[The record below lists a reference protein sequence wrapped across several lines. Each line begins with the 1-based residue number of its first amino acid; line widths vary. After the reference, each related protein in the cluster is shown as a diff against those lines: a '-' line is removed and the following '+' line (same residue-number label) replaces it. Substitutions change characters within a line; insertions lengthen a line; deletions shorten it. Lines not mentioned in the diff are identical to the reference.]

1 VTLIELKSL
10 LDQSGYPV
18 AYSHFNSPPNP
29 PYIMYLVAFSSNF
42 HADNKSYAKIQNAQV
57 ELYTE
62 YKDLEAEQALEN
74 VLDQNDIPYDTTE
87 TFIETEQL
95 FQKVYEI
102 GVI

>member
-18 AYSHFNSPPNP
+18 AYSHFNSPPSP

-42 HADNKSYAKIQNAQV
+42 HADNQSYVKIQNAQV

-62 YKDLEAEQALEN
+62 YKDLEAEQALED

>member
-1 VTLIELKSL
+1 MTLIELKSI
-10 LDQSGYPV
+10 LDQSGYHV

-29 PYIMYLVAFSSNF
+29 PYITYLVAFSSNF
-42 HADNKSYAKIQNAQV
+42 YADNKSYAKIQNAQV
-57 ELYTE
+57 ELYTKH
-62 YKDLEAEQALEN
+62 KDLEAEKALED

-87 TFIETEQL
+87 TFIESEKL